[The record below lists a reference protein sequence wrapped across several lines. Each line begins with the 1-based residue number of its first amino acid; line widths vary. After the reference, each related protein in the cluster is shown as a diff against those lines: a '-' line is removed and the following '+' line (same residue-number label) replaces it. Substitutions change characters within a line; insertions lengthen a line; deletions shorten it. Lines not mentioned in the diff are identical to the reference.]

1 MTNDTL
7 SNIVQRENIWHVSG
21 DVLMDN
27 ANEILLNSE
36 SLSMN
41 DAFVV
46 DFSDVAK
53 VDTAALS
60 LMLEW
65 QRRAHASSS
74 KVSFSNLPL
83 NLSHLA
89 ALYGVT
95 EFVPLSTS

>member
-1 MTNDTL
+1 MANNTST
-7 SNIVQRENIWHVSG
+7 NIVQRENKWHISG

-36 SLSMN
+36 SLSMS
-41 DAFVV
+41 DGFVV
-46 DFSDVAK
+46 DFSDVTK

-60 LMLEW
+60 LILEW
-65 QRRAHASSS
+65 QRRAIASSF
-74 KVSFSNLPL
+74 KVSFTNLPI

-95 EFVPLSTS
+95 EFVPLSAF

>member
-1 MTNDTL
+1 MANNTPP
-7 SNIVQRENIWHVSG
+7 NIVQRENKWHVSG

-36 SLSMN
+36 SLSMS
-41 DAFVV
+41 DRLVV
-46 DFSDVAK
+46 DFSGVTR

-65 QRRAHASSS
+65 QRRALASSS
-74 KVSFSNLPL
+74 KVSFANLPM

-95 EFVPLSTS
+95 EFVPLSVV

>member
-1 MTNDTL
+1 MANDT
-7 SNIVQRENIWHVSG
+7 STNIVQRENKWHISG

-36 SLSMN
+36 SLSMS
-41 DAFVV
+41 DGFVV
-46 DFSDVAK
+46 DFSDVTK

-60 LMLEW
+60 LMMEW
-65 QRRAHASSS
+65 QRRAIASSF
-74 KVSFSNLPL
+74 KVSFANLPI

-95 EFVPLSTS
+95 EFVPLSAS